1 IVIKIIGGYDMTDE
15 HLTRLKELQDYLK
28 KEDIEVGMITSP
40 ANVFYYTG
48 FDCDPHE
55 RFMSLVIDNLA
66 NKFHLFVPAL
76 DLDLAKGQDVIT
88 NITPISDEENPFEI
102 LKDKLGAKEVTRFG
116 LEMKEVNVFN
126 FNHLNNI
133 YPDAKFTDIQP
144 FVNSQRMKKS
154 RTEIN
159 FAQEAVR
166 IIENVL
172 AEGIKKVSIG
182 MTESELVAELEYLMR
197 KLGADGPSFSSIVL
211 SGEKSALPHG
221 SPGERRLQAGDFLLI
236 DFGVL
241 KDGYCS
247 DITRTFIIG
256 EASDKQEK
264 IYDIVLQSNVAGI
277 EAVQAGVPLQTFDHA
292 ARQVIEESG
301 YGKYFQNRVGHGI
314 GIEIHEEP
322 SVHVANEQLAE
333 EGLLFTIEPGIY
345 IPGFGGVRIEDEV
358 YINEE
363 GKAEVLTSFPK
374 QMQII

>member
-1 IVIKIIGGYDMTDE
+1 MSEE
-15 HLTRLKELQDYLK
+15 HLIRLKELQDYLRR
-28 KEDIEVGMITSP
+28 EDIEVGMITSP

-55 RFMSLVIDNLA
+55 RFMALVIDSRSDQL
-66 NKFHLFVPAL
+66 HLFVPAL
-76 DLDLAKGQDVIT
+76 DFELAQGQKVIKG
-88 NITPISDEENPFEI
+88 ITPISDEENPFEI

-322 SVHVANEQLAE
+322 SVHAANEQLAE